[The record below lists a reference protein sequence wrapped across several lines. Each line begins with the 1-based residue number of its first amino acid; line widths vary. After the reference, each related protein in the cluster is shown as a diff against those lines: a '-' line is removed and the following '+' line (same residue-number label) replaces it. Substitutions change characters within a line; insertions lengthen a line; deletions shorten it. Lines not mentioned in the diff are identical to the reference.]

1 MADQVDEFL
10 EHYGVPG
17 MKWGKRKA
25 TSTVAESLGLSKGAT
40 PRDKNGD
47 IKKPSYAREAL
58 IGTFYNS
65 KKRYTDPRALATRTR
80 AGKLAGTAALL
91 SVGSTALDIVAGSS
105 KNPSVQLGAAVAAKY
120 LGGAGSIVGTGALIT
135 GLGAVRQ
142 ERVAR
147 AGNQG

>member
-1 MADQVDEFL
+1 MTTEVDAFL

-25 TSTVAESLGLSKGAT
+25 SSTVAESLGLSKGAT
-40 PRDKNGD
+40 PRDSNGN
-47 IKKPSYAREAL
+47 IKTPSYAREAL
-58 IGTFYNS
+58 VGQWANS
-65 KKRYTDPRALATRTR
+65 KKRYTDPKALATRTR

-91 SVGSTALDIVAGSS
+91 SIGSMGMNAIAAGS
-105 KNPSVQLGAAVAAKY
+105 KNPSVQLGAAIAGKY

-147 AGNQG
+147 AGKQG